1 MLNTEYIEKLKK
13 RLPNQLQGYE
23 YLFLNVDIDVEAEYY
38 SSLEKYKV
46 KKAPLVRN
54 WNSLPLEKYTL
65 NALKGIEAQCIYFN
79 NRRLLDHVYNNKL
92 NPALLIKSS
101 PYCIIDIDS
110 ASINLERLKLIKEYA
125 SKEKEEII
133 EKFLNFLDGT
143 YTVSSGNNGFH
154 HYFYAPEFKQKYSTS
169 KTKCLNVSNLL
180 TEKELKN
187 YNNNV
192 KAKFKLAPNQNLDI
206 DFLSN
211 SSYIIIPPSSFNF
224 KDKTTKANNSNYYK
238 THKDLKVNKIDEEI
252 ILSILDLNGSE
263 TKNKGEK
270 KSRFM
275 LSLNSLETIDKVS
288 PFSKLIGLK
297 LQEIN
302 ENLYHT
308 IVSQDEKLKSYFD
321 KARETD
327 VHFFN
332 YRKFFIKYQ
341 IRLNT
346 LIQRDYHDQN
356 GYRFLAHQILED
368 YNAMNYYAEN
378 KAYSFPYN
386 YFSNV
391 FECLKAENY
400 SKADRSSF
408 EYAFVMLELA
418 KLTRPEI
425 LWEIIQKEFSPK
437 TKVYDKRY
445 FTQLLNKIK
454 SDEIQIDS
462 TYPMSDIFQFYLDSF
477 KIDYRYYFDRSAN
490 SCASVFLALI
500 DRAIKIGRN
509 DKDYWTLTFESCTN
523 IGLMAHVDRKT
534 ASEAIEKLSKSGF
547 IYIEYNRKF
556 SDNKKNEINLLSKF
570 YSITINKHK
579 KFKTAKT
586 HTIIPHVFV
595 ELQHIVGIGK
605 TGSMI
610 YTLLLDK
617 EPRTLTEIYKLFP
630 GLGNPYNNIK
640 PRINFLTNSGLLEYN
655 PEDKTYISSTSKLY
669 SKLLLAKEMEFK
681 IKQEKVRK
689 TEVINNQNSEK
700 IFNLKSITKSR
711 KQEVIY
717 NLHIYKRDV
726 KLKPLDTNY
735 HRAYEAKDKRN
746 KFRRKVK
753 EKTTQEKLK
762 KNQEL

>member
-1 MLNTEYIEKLKK
+1 M
-13 RLPNQLQGYE
+13 
-23 YLFLNVDIDVEAEYY
+23 
-38 SSLEKYKV
+38 

-54 WNSLPLEKYTL
+54 WNSLPLDNYTL
-65 NALKGIEAQCIYFN
+65 NVLKGIEAQCLYFD

-110 ASINLERLKLIKEYA
+110 ASINLERLKLIKDYA
-125 SKEKEEII
+125 SKEKEQII
-133 EKFLNFLDGT
+133 AKFLNLLEGT

-154 HYFYAPEFKQKYSTS
+154 HYFFAQDFKQKYHSS

-180 TEKELKN
+180 TEKELRD

-192 KAKFKLAPNQNLDI
+192 KEKFKLAPNQNLDI

-224 KDKTTKANNSNYYK
+224 KDKTTKVNNSNYYK
-238 THKDLKVNKIDEEI
+238 THKDIEVNKIDEDI
-252 ILSILDLNGSE
+252 ILSVLDLNGSDA
-263 TKNKGEK
+263 KNKGEK

-275 LSLNSLETIDKVS
+275 LSLNSIESIDKVS
-288 PFSKLIGLK
+288 PFTKLIGLK
-297 LQEIN
+297 LHEIN

-321 KARETD
+321 KSIETD
-327 VHFFN
+327 VHFFR
-332 YRKFFIKYQ
+332 YRKYFIKYQ

-400 SKADRSSF
+400 SKTDRSSF

-445 FTQLLNKIK
+445 FTQLVNKIK
-454 SDEIQIDS
+454 SNEIQIDS
-462 TYPMSDIFQFYLDSF
+462 AYQMSDIFQFYLDAF
-477 KIDYRYYFDRSAN
+477 KINYRHYFDRSAN

-500 DRAIKIGRN
+500 DRAIKIVRN
-509 DKDYWTLTFESCTN
+509 DKDYWTLTYESCTN

-534 ASEAIEKLSKSGF
+534 ASEALEKLSQAGF
-547 IYIEYNRKF
+547 ISLQHNRKF
-556 SDNKKNEINLLSKF
+556 SDNKKNEIILESKF
-570 YSITINKHK
+570 YSITINKNK
-579 KFKTAKT
+579 NFKTEKKY
-586 HTIIPHVFV
+586 TIIPHVFV

-630 GLGNPYNNIK
+630 GIRNPYNNIK
-640 PRINFLTNSGLLEYN
+640 PRINFLTNVGLLEYN

-669 SKLLLAKEMEFK
+669 SKLLLAKDIEFK
-681 IKQEKVRK
+681 IKEEKVRK
-689 TEVINNQNSEK
+689 TKAINHHNSET
-700 IFNLKSITKSR
+700 ITNLKSITKSR

-726 KLKPLDTNY
+726 KLKPLDTNFD
-735 HRAYEAKDKRN
+735 RAYDAKAKRN
-746 KFRRKVK
+746 KYRRKVK
-753 EKTTQEKLK
+753 AKTTQEELK
-762 KNQEL
+762 KN